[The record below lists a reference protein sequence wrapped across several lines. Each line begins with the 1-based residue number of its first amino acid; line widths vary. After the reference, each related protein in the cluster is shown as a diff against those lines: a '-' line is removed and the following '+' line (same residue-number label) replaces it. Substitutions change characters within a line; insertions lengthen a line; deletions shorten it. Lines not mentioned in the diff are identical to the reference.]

1 MIYSCV
7 ISIEGIEVGTFF
19 ITSQVGGGFD
29 LQVLQGSKSTLFTF
43 PNFKKQARFS
53 GNCHDPCKCT
63 KVVMTTLNALFHHS
77 VAFMQI
83 LLGFVSLFLAYSLFL
98 LHIGRGVSKSKN
110 MGLSY
115 LDILS

>member
-1 MIYSCV
+1 
-7 ISIEGIEVGTFF
+7 
-19 ITSQVGGGFD
+19 
-29 LQVLQGSKSTLFTF
+29 
-43 PNFKKQARFS
+43 
-53 GNCHDPCKCT
+53 
-63 KVVMTTLNALFHHS
+63 MTTLDALFHHS

-98 LHIGRGVSKSKN
+98 LHIGRGVSESKN